1 VLFGEQSIGNRKV
14 RIHKL
19 HFSTKI
25 STSLLRYAL
34 DESYD
39 IFNGEKMEKIYDGK
53 KKAKLGTE
61 KRPAVVHVQTE
72 ERLKEVASIFEKNGW
87 KYTIGLEPDKPE
99 DITDL
104 EILLNPPKTKI
115 AEKKVGRNEPCPCGS
130 GKKYKKCCGK

>member
-1 VLFGEQSIGNRKV
+1 
-14 RIHKL
+14 
-19 HFSTKI
+19 
-25 STSLLRYAL
+25 
-34 DESYD
+34 
-39 IFNGEKMEKIYDGK
+39 MEKIYDGK

-61 KRPAVVHVQTE
+61 KRPAVVNVQTE